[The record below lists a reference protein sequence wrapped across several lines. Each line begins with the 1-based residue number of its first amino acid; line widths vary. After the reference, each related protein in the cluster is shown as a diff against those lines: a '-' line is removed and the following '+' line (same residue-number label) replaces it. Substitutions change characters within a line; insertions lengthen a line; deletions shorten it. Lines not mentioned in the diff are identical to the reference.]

1 MNKRTSIFYISTV
14 VVAISCLILDLVFQ
28 DLPFSFLGICFG
40 ITMVVYGL
48 CLIVRGLRFKID
60 SSLFLGIIIFVF
72 GVISLMTYF
81 TKYTYFDL
89 WIYIVLSAS
98 LSSIITGMYFK
109 SVGLKKLS
117 VLMLGIFVVLLIYQ
131 RFNLIKWWV
140 MLIILAVWILVF
152 VITNN
157 ILSRRK
163 K

>member
-40 ITMVVYGL
+40 ITMAVYGL

-60 SSLFLGIIIFVF
+60 SSLFLGIIIFAF

-98 LSSIITGMYFK
+98 LSSLITGLYFK
-109 SVGLKKLS
+109 ANGLKKLT
-117 VLMLGIFVVLLIYQ
+117 VLLLGVFVILLIYQ
-131 RFNLIKWWV
+131 KFHLIKWWL
-140 MLIILAVWILVF
+140 MLIILMVWILGV